1 MRSRVLSL
9 LSLDASTGPIRPESP
24 KAEPTTWTSA
34 SFQNHFA
41 CGSFVP
47 NTSATVALRTFLFP
61 TVTHVRVRGR
71 MRYNSHFEKKPDLP
85 PSPSSPIPVITR
97 ALPLSSGSR
106 SPSSNITSPTIPK
119 VWRSHPVSEVHPSDL
134 HPVLASLE
142 RRSKFC
148 VKKDVCAT
156 CKRVGSGFP
165 QCGKCGDSWCSRE
178 CRLDGGKKHICKG

>member
-1 MRSRVLSL
+1 MTHSDMYPFPDSPLLSSPSSTITSTRRVRSRVLSL

-119 VWRSHPVSEVHPSDL
+119 YLLALNDDLNSASRKTFVQRVSE
-134 HPVLASLE
+134 
-142 RRSKFC
+142 
-148 VKKDVCAT
+148 
-156 CKRVGSGFP
+156 
-165 QCGKCGDSWCSRE
+165 
-178 CRLDGGKKHICKG
+178 